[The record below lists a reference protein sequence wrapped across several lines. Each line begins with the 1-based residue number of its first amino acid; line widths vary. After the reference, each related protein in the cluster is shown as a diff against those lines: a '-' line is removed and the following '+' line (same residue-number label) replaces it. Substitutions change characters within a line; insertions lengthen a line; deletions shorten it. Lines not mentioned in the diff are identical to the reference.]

1 MGLFW
6 SHFKQSSPLTLSLSV
21 FGTQKARVYRE
32 TLKVGLLGCMAE
44 RLKEELLT
52 SGSTSPEKDRL
63 VDVVAGPDA
72 YRDLPRLLT
81 LVTNKA
87 NDVETAINVLLSVD
101 ETYADVTPS
110 RLDNSS
116 VTGFVSIQRG
126 CDNMCR

>member
-1 MGLFW
+1 M
-6 SHFKQSSPLTLSLSV
+6 
-21 FGTQKARVYRE
+21 
-32 TLKVGLLGCMAE
+32 KVGLLGCMAE
-44 RLKEELLT
+44 RLKEDLL
-52 SGSTSPEKDRL
+52 SGPENDRL

-72 YRDLPRLLT
+72 YRDLPRLLA

-110 RLDNSS
+110 RLDNAS